1 MEWSMFLITM
11 GMLMAFGFIG
21 IGVCIG
27 EGLDK
32 RELCKCDSGS
42 DVSGGDPNLRDSAM
56 GDSDRAE
63 HSGQD
68 MGSDVPSPEEISRVL
83 WVLRLGA
90 SATEK
95 RVIDHLIRQEGCD
108 NE

>member
-27 EGLDK
+27 EGMAKGQLH
-32 RELCKCDSGS
+32 KCDSGS
-42 DVSGGDPNLRDSAM
+42 DVSGGDPNLSDSTV
-56 GDSDRAE
+56 GDSDRTE

-68 MGSDVPSPEEISRVL
+68 LGSDDPTPEEIGQVL

-90 SATEK
+90 STEEK
-95 RVIDHLIRQEGCD
+95 RVIDHLIRQEVGD

>member
-1 MEWSMFLITM
+1 
-11 GMLMAFGFIG
+11 
-21 IGVCIG
+21 
-27 EGLDK
+27 
-32 RELCKCDSGS
+32 
-42 DVSGGDPNLRDSAM
+42 M